1 MAEINQP
8 QAAHKSVRIRSKKLS
23 TRIDMT
29 PMVDLAFLLL
39 TFFILTT
46 TLSKLNVIEIPVP
59 EKPTGP
65 PPPVPARRVLTFILD
80 GDNKIYWR
88 HGLEDHLESIAFK
101 HDPINKLLMTKNAE
115 IDRMIVLLKATDRS
129 RYQNFV
135 DIVDEI
141 VRAKISNYCIV
152 DIEPEDEILLSK
164 AEKNSLQLARKI
176 MP

>member
-8 QAAHKSVRIRSKKLS
+8 QAAHKSARIRSKKLS

-46 TLSKLNVIEIPVP
+46 TLNKLNVIEIPVP

-88 HGLEDHLESIAFK
+88 HGLEDHLESIAFN
-101 HDPINKLLMTKNAE
+101 HESINKLLMTKNAE
-115 IDRMIVLLKATDRS
+115 IDRMIVLIKATNRS

-141 VRAKISNYCIV
+141 TSADISNYCIV
-152 DIEPEDEILLSK
+152 DIEPEDEILIQ
-164 AEKNSLQLARKI
+164 KNSRKNSSQVTQK
-176 MP
+176 